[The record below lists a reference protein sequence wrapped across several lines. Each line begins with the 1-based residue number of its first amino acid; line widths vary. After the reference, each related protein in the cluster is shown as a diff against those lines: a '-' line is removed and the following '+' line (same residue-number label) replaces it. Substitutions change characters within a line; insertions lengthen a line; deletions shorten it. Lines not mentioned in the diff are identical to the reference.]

1 VSQPAFV
8 PVLDGPIVAVVEGPP
23 LGWPLLGATVLLL
36 LGLLVLS
43 TRGHSARDFAL
54 GLRLGLSGL
63 VTKELR
69 SRSRGWRPVV
79 VLTGYLLLLS
89 GGVLGFLYL
98 VRLGMGVIPP
108 TLGSQLFSTL
118 ALGAI
123 VLLSFITPALTAGAI
138 SGERER
144 RTLDLL
150 LVTRSS
156 SLGLVVGKLLGSLL
170 YVLFL
175 LAASLP
181 AFALVYLYGGVPPS
195 YLLMVFL
202 VAGVTAVTHAAV
214 ALFLSALLRRTL
226 AALVLSYMLV
236 IGVVFGV
243 PFVAGIANVTGQAQM
258 MSSRARP
265 MPGSL
270 ATTSPAPA
278 WYSYVSPV
286 VSLASVLPAGSPDS
300 DMVGAIMRGVLIPG
314 GGFAQQPSGLPVWR
328 RQYIVGL
335 DPTTGQVETVIGWA
349 PWVYHF
355 LLGGIASVFC
365 VLTAALAVAPVKP
378 WRAWSA
384 RRRPA
389 PATA

>member
-1 VSQPAFV
+1 MGDWGFSVGVSPLA
-8 PVLDGPIVAVVEGPP
+8 GPEVSAGGPP
-23 LGWPLLGATVLLL
+23 LGWPLLGAALLVL
-36 LGLLVLS
+36 LGLAALIA
-43 TRGHSARDFAL
+43 RGQSSREVVL

-63 VTKELR
+63 VAKELR
-69 SRSRGWRPVV
+69 SRSRGWRPAVL
-79 VLTGYLLLLS
+79 LTGYLLLLS

-118 ALGAI
+118 SLGAV
-123 VLLSFITPALTAGAI
+123 VLLAFITPALTAGGL

-150 LVTRSS
+150 LVTRASP
-156 SLGLVVGKLLGSLL
+156 LGLVLGKLLGSLL

-181 AFALVYLYGGVPPS
+181 AFALVYLYGGVPPG

-202 VAGVTAVTHAAV
+202 VAGVTALTHAAV

-243 PFVAGIANVTGQAQM
+243 PFVAGIANVAGQAQM
-258 MSSRARP
+258 ASMSRVSRP
-265 MPGSL
+265 LPGQVAAL
-270 ATTSPAPA
+270 PA

-286 VSLASVLPAGSPDS
+286 VSLASVLPAGSPETDL
-300 DMVGAIMRGVLIPG
+300 VGTVMRGVLIPG
-314 GGFAQQPSGLPVWR
+314 GGFAMQPSGLPLWR
-328 RQYIVGL
+328 RQYLVAI
-335 DPTTGQVETVIGWA
+335 DPTTGQSETAIGWA

-355 LLGGIASVFC
+355 VLGGLASGFC
-365 VLTAALAVAPVKP
+365 VLAAALVVAPVKP
-378 WRAWSA
+378 WRAG